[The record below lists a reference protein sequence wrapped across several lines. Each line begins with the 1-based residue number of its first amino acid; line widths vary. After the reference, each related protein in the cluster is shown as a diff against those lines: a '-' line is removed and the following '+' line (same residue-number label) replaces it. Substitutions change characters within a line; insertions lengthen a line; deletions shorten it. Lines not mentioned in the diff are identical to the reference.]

1 MQRVE
6 TLGSLWESTREEII
20 VAQNLTRQEQMR
32 KLVKTSKKEEL
43 RKSFDIVDNLKDDI
57 EELLKKAGIKP
68 SVYFPFKT
76 RRNSQG
82 ELEFIPKNIFKM
94 KKDSKK
100 CKEQLQEAL
109 EKNRI
114 SMDEFRMLNNNL
126 NEMLKENG
134 LDEEQEEIEVTEEE
148 IEALYD
154 TFNQGIDENM
164 EGLIASIGENSFAKM
179 CKDYDDM
186 DIDERKHRLNQ
197 FNSQINKKLGISGNI
212 SFTTD
217 NNMTFENSFI
227 RGGFLIMDK
236 DVRGMDLMEMTRN
249 MMEKSMVRKLMTSKN
264 QNLTTEQ
271 RKALYNKILQEKRA
285 QERGKQMQQNNI
297 RMRTFKA

>member
-1 MQRVE
+1 
-6 TLGSLWESTREEII
+6 
-20 VAQNLTRQEQMR
+20 
-32 KLVKTSKKEEL
+32 
-43 RKSFDIVDNLKDDI
+43 
-57 EELLKKAGIKP
+57 
-68 SVYFPFKT
+68 
-76 RRNSQG
+76 
-82 ELEFIPKNIFKM
+82 
-94 KKDSKK
+94 
-100 CKEQLQEAL
+100 
-109 EKNRI
+109 
-114 SMDEFRMLNNNL
+114 MDEFRMLNNNL